1 MTKNR
6 RRNQRGNTLVESAL
20 VLTTFLLT
28 LIGIV
33 DLAQVLYVNQALTER
48 VRGVARAAAISM
60 ATPYEI
66 KNLIVYGGPPPVSD
80 ANQSQPGSS
89 PQSQIDPAN
98 APKGYMGLQPR
109 HVNVQVLDRTF
120 NEHRLVVEIS
130 GLPVTLVSPLMAG
143 RGRNLPL
150 RITVPLEEP

>member
-1 MTKNR
+1 MTRNR
-6 RRNQRGNTLVESAL
+6 RCNQRGNTLVESAL

-60 ATPYEI
+60 ATPEEI
-66 KNLIVYGGPPPVSD
+66 RNLIVYGGPPPAPESD
-80 ANQSQPGSS
+80 QGQQSWNP
-89 PQSQIDPAN
+89 PAQIDPAT
-98 APKGYMGLQPR
+98 APAGYMGLQPR